1 MPALPCDHRNVRIL
15 RILQLRD
22 SEIDNLLLHRL
33 AFLVT
38 RVEMVRET
46 ARLVRV
52 ASIKE
57 LDYRAGRVH
66 ASGGVDSWPKP
77 EPEIVCCHALAVSAT
92 GYVDQRAQT
101 RINDTGEILES
112 DGYDRAVFAR

>member
-1 MPALPCDHRNVRIL
+1 MPSLAGDHRDVRLVRIF
-15 RILQLRD
+15 QLRD
-22 SEIDNLLLHRL
+22 SKVDDLLLHRL

-57 LDYRAGRVH
+57 LDHRASRIH
-66 ASGGVDSWPKP
+66 APGGVDPWPKP

-92 GYVDQRAQT
+92 GYVDQRP
-101 RINDTGEILES
+101 
-112 DGYDRAVFAR
+112 